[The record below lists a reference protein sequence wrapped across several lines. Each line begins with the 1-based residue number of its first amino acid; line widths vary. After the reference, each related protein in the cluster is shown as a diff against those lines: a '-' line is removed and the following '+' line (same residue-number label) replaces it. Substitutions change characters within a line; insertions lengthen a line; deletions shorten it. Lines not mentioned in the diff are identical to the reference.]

1 MVINM
6 GKYTVYAYDAEIEL
20 GGETYS
26 VLLGI
31 EEEGH
36 PSHAY
41 EDSWCDNK
49 IYYYMTI
56 WLMGAVHT
64 LDATS
69 EMTCTRGDDFCIL
82 YLLICIFL

>member
-49 IYYYMTI
+49 IYYYMTDAE
-56 WLMGAVHT
+56 LAELKSGDE
-64 LDATS
+64 LDEGTVLVSIDKNNPTIYEVEYA
-69 EMTCTRGDDFCIL
+69 
-82 YLLICIFL
+82 